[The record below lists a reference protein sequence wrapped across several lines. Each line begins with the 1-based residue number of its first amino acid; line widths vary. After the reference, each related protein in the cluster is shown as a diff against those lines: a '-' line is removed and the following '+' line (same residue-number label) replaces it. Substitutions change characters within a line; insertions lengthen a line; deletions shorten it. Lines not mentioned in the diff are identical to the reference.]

1 MPTLHHTH
9 SASSIPNSA
18 HYNNPHFNVSM
29 NGHVHHVGGG
39 HGLYNLGG
47 TFNPYGVHNPNPYQ
61 SSNYIPTHQ
70 TPFYN
75 QSHQQQNPQY
85 QQYGMNHFNQN
96 QNQPIMNGNNLY
108 QQQTPINQFNT
119 TNTNNNN
126 NFAYNQMS
134 NQGQQNQQQH
144 LNPQHQTLGGY
155 HNQGFGSH
163 QQQGQEAQNAQK
175 Q

>member
-18 HYNNPHFNVSM
+18 YYNNPHFNVSM
-29 NGHVHHVGGG
+29 NGHVHHVGSG

-47 TFNPYGVHNPNPYQ
+47 TLNPYGVHNPNPYQ

-70 TPFYN
+70 TPFCN
-75 QSHQQQNPQY
+75 QSPQQQNPQY

-108 QQQTPINQFNT
+108 QQQTHINQFNT

-126 NFAYNQMS
+126 NNFAYNQLLMS
-134 NQGQQNQQQH
+134 NQGQQNQQQ
-144 LNPQHQTLGGY
+144 
-155 HNQGFGSH
+155 
-163 QQQGQEAQNAQK
+163 
-175 Q
+175 